1 MLNTDQLLGKAKS
14 EKRRHNT
21 EPLISGTGT
30 GLFKLLSSII
40 PEEQRGLG
48 SGDNL
53 QNQSCQLQRSQ
64 SAGQTTKKEHKPRR
78 RHKKGRSSAEAE
90 DLFSPPSRKPSFPFQ
105 WAWESFII
113 DGQTLL
119 QPSASLSPGQRC
131 LLLPTAPH
139 LKSRRKSTAH
149 LSEDLVVG
157 HKMEAQRLGKKHQ
170 LGACGTIALPLGK
183 AESLGLESASQGSN
197 CLTGKGSWSEFE
209 DGSEAEG
216 QEAEE
221 GDRDLSL
228 GELPQLPGHNLLLE
242 EWVSE
247 VMEEEEHSALNKR
260 NGSSGSKHS
269 NSGEKASGAGELEGY
284 RQGHSS
290 SYRKPHK
297 GMARAKELK
306 GPWDLDRLHR
316 QLQEELD
323 CGPQKPTWKVLR
335 AAVQASARN
344 KKSSTLG
351 DAESLFYAS
360 FSNRTFHKRQEATRN
375 LLQAWELQHL
385 KERQQAE
392 FRRAREQQ
400 VQQQVARCLAAYTP
414 RENKGAL
421 AAQRKLEDLRRKERQ
436 RFVEYQAELQGIQ
449 HRVQARPFLF
459 QQAMQTNARLTANR
473 RFSQVLSALG
483 VDEEQLLAEAG
494 KAEGTPRRQRSH
506 RSLGAEME
514 PSSLSPPKTEGSS
527 SQPERQLSPTL
538 DPQDGP

>member
-360 FSNRTFHKRQEATRN
+360 FSNRTFHKRQEATR
-375 LLQAWELQHL
+375 
-385 KERQQAE
+385 
-392 FRRAREQQ
+392 
-400 VQQQVARCLAAYTP
+400 
-414 RENKGAL
+414 
-421 AAQRKLEDLRRKERQ
+421 RKERQ

>member
-1 MLNTDQLLGKAKS
+1 MLNTDQQLGKAKS
-14 EKRRHNT
+14 EKQRHNT

-40 PEEQRGLG
+40 PEEQRSLG

-139 LKSRRKSTAH
+139 LKSRRKSTAN

-157 HKMEAQRLGKKHQ
+157 HKMEVQRLGKKHQ

-183 AESLGLESASQGSN
+183 AESSGLESASQGSN

-209 DGSEAEG
+209 YGSEAEG

-221 GDRDLSL
+221 GERDLSL
-228 GELPQLPGHNLLLE
+228 GELPQLPGQNLLLE

-247 VMEEEEHSALNKR
+247 VMEEEEHSAPNKR

-269 NSGEKASGAGELEGY
+269 NSGEKAPGAGELEGY
-284 RQGHSS
+284 RQGRSS
-290 SYRKPHK
+290 RYRKPHK

-351 DAESLFYAS
+351 DAESLFNAS

-527 SQPERQLSPTL
+527 SQPERQLSPTP